1 MGGLK
6 SFWLMSVPSRRQD
19 AGGVLALASELCEAL
34 KPLLVPNV
42 RLSQAIQPKTVVER
56 SRTFKAGKPD
66 DYIMLKLGSV
76 RLELFST
83 DPAQTV
89 NANGGEQVIGFKH
102 LAFDVPKLEP
112 AIAALRADG
121 IEPDPIIDLGDVIPG
136 FRIVF
141 FRDREG
147 NILELMEGYRDEER
161 DQR

>member
-1 MGGLK
+1 MIPRARRHRASAAFFQSK
-6 SFWLMSVPSRRQD
+6 ESRAQRK
-19 AGGVLALASELCEAL
+19 E
-34 KPLLVPNV
+34 
-42 RLSQAIQPKTVVER
+42 I
-56 SRTFKAGKPD
+56 RT
-66 DYIMLKLGSV
+66 LLGS
-76 RLELFST
+76 FSPSYRRSGSLPHCGHAPT
-83 DPAQTV
+83 HLLWRHKRTAYWTLHNV
-89 NANGGEQVIGFKH
+89 LRRH
-102 LAFDVPKLEP
+102 LANDVPKLEP